1 LSAYLIKGDNMKRIT
16 ALFAFILLT
25 AVMCSCSDNA
35 ENTSVPTTTAVT
47 SSEPE
52 TLATTTVTTTEK
64 ATAPQLEVGF
74 SGMKAIYA
82 DSVNEGEYDIDVDSS
97 SSMFKITACK
107 LKVAGGKMTA
117 EMTMSGNGYEYLFM
131 GTEDDAEKAA
141 ESDYINAET
150 LGETVSFTVPVE
162 ALDKEIDC
170 AAFSKR
176 KEQWYGRKLVF
187 RADSLPK
194 EALGN
199 GAITTLESLALEDGV
214 YEIDVKLDGGSGKAT
229 IQSPAKLTVK
239 DGEAY
244 AEIIW
249 SSNKYDYMVV
259 DGEKILPLSTDEF
272 SVFEIPVSG
281 FDYRMPLSADTTAMS
296 TPHEIEYTLILDSGS
311 IKK

>member
-1 LSAYLIKGDNMKRIT
+1 MSAYLIKGDNMKRIT
-16 ALFAFILLT
+16 ALASCLLI
-25 AVMCSCSDNA
+25 AALMCSCSDNA
-35 ENTSVPTTTAVT
+35 ENTSISVTTAVT

-64 ATAPQLEVGF
+64 ATAPQLKVGF

-107 LKVAGGKMTA
+107 LRVSGGKMTA
-117 EMTMSGNGYEYLFM
+117 EMTMSGNGYEFLYM
-131 GTEDDAEKAA
+131 GTEDDAEKAT
-141 ESDYINAET
+141 ESDYINAVPS
-150 LGETVSFTVPVE
+150 GETVSFTVPVE

-194 EALGN
+194 EALGS
-199 GAITTLESLALEDGV
+199 GAITSLESLSLEDGV
-214 YEIDVKLDGGSGKAT
+214 YEVNVRLDGGSGKAT
-229 IQSPAKLTVK
+229 VQSPAKMTVK
-239 DGEAY
+239 DGKAY

-259 DGEKILPLSTDEF
+259 DGEKILPVSTDEF
-272 SVFEIPVSG
+272 SVFEIPVSA
-281 FDYRMPLSADTTAMS
+281 FDYRMPVSADTTAMS
-296 TPHEIEYTLILDSGS
+296 TPHEIEYTLTFDSDS